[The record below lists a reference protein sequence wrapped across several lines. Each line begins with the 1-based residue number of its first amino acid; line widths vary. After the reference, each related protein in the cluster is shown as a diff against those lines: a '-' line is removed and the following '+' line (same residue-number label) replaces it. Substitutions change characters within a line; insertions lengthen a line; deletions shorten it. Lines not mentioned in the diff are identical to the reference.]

1 MGMGLSEALGEEK
14 SKKSKKN
21 ILRESG
27 IDILVDGGDGVA
39 RIEADARLL
48 IVGDACIAHHDVV
61 CTLEAMLC
69 VRSIK
74 VEVVKA

>member
-1 MGMGLSEALGEEK
+1 MGLGESLGEAK

-21 ILRESG
+21 ILGETG
-27 IDILVDGGDGVA
+27 IDILVDGGNGVA
-39 RIEADARLL
+39 RIEADAGCL
-48 IVGDACIAHHDVV
+48 IVGDACVARHGVV
-61 CTLEAMLC
+61 CTLEAKLC

>member
-1 MGMGLSEALGEEK
+1 MGLGEALGEAK
-14 SKKSKKN
+14 SKKSKY
-21 ILRESG
+21 ILGETR
-27 IDILVDGGDGVA
+27 IDVLVDSGNGVA
-39 RIEADARLL
+39 RIEADAGFL
-48 IVGDACIAHHDVV
+48 IVGDACVARHGVV